1 MQSMQLADYLVPILR
16 ETVVNLVR
24 EEGPDLSA
32 RQLAVLL
39 ICYLSDEP
47 QTVRGLAVRLQVVR
61 SAITRVLDRLGEVGL
76 VRRKTD
82 PMDRRSVLVQ
92 RTVKGSAF
100 VSELR
105 RLMADAARNARP
117 VCAMPESHISRAVA

>member
-82 PMDRRSVLVQ
+82 PMDRRSVLV
-92 RTVKGSAF
+92 
-100 VSELR
+100 SER
-105 RLMADAARNARP
+105 
-117 VCAMPESHISRAVA
+117 SREALS